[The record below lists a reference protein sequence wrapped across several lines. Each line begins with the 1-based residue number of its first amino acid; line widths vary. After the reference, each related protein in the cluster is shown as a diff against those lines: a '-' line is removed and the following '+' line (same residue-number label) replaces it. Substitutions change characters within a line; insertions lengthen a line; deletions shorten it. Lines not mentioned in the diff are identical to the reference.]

1 MADEELSI
9 EDNILNSIG
18 EGDDTNDEQPV
29 TIEGEAEEVTTET
42 PPTEPQPAE
51 GVDESPPAEQ
61 EPQQQARGPQDLVD
75 RDGNV
80 IAKGGKERRF
90 YETAQQQRQ
99 RADNLDKE
107 ISTLRAKVEAFEG
120 TANLP
125 NQYNLTPEELTTG
138 AQLMSA
144 FKDNP
149 VDTIKYLLT
158 EAQSAGHN
166 IDGVGQGTDVA
177 ALSRMLDEKL
187 GPITSERQ
195 EQLELAQRNEQATQ
209 VYNQFMSSYP
219 DAAVHQDVLAQLLER
234 DQSLSP
240 EAAYFKLKSFFLE
253 KGLDFNT
260 PLDVHEKNLAEQA
273 KQSEEKPNG
282 NTQSSLPSGSTPAD
296 NVTDASQIASVD
308 TDMEDIIKSSMR
320 EAGIMN

>member
-1 MADEELSI
+1 MADEELSV
-9 EDNILNSIG
+9 EENILNSMG
-18 EGDDTNDEQPV
+18 EGDDVNDEQST
-29 TIEGEAEEVTTET
+29 TIEGQAEEVSEETTS
-42 PPTEPQPAE
+42 A
-51 GVDESPPAEQ
+51 
-61 EPQQQARGPQDLVD
+61 EPQQTNGVDQSPETEQAEPATRGPQDLVD
-75 RDGNV
+75 RQGNV

-90 YETAQQQRQ
+90 YETAQRERQ
-99 RADNLDKE
+99 RAETLE
-107 ISTLRAKVEAFEG
+107 QELWTLRAKVEAFEG

-125 NQYNLTPEELTTG
+125 NQYNLSPEELTTG

-149 VDTIKYLLT
+149 VETIKYLLT

-166 IDGVGQGTDVA
+166 IDNVGQGTDVA

-209 VYNQFMSSYP
+209 VYNQFMSQYP
-219 DAAVHQDVLAQLLER
+219 DAAVHQDVLAQLLEK
-234 DQSLSP
+234 DTSLSP
-240 EAAYFKLKSFFLE
+240 EAAYFKLKNFYLE
-253 KGLDFNT
+253 KGLDWNT
-260 PLDVHEKNLAEQA
+260 PLDVHEQNIANEQQKA
-273 KQSEEKPNG
+273 KETE